1 MKNLIEKSRQT
12 DPKGSN
18 PYWFWLDVPVNMFNC
33 DLQIMIITKT
43 EVNAVL
49 TTSDLSNYFS
59 LGFMSKVPHLM
70 SVMPLVLEK

>member
-1 MKNLIEKSRQT
+1 MKNLIENGRRT

-18 PYWFWLDVPVNMFNC
+18 PYWCWLDFPVNMFNC

-49 TTSDLSNYFS
+49 ITSDLSNYFS